1 MSSLVPTPS
10 VFTFAETT
18 RPLRIVVINGNPWF
32 VAKDVAEAL
41 GYVNH
46 ADAITRHCKG
56 VVKRYPLVTDGG
68 TQEVRVISEPDMYRL
83 VVGSTLPSA
92 QRFEAWVFEEVLPSI
107 RNQVS
112 LLYSLRPSTTGGY
125 SMTTIT
131 FDTLAYVKTL
141 REAGVSEPQA
151 EAQASALAT
160 VLKSGTN
167 ELATKGDIRELAL
180 ATKNDIELV
189 RRNVTVTISDLK
201 AELFKWVIGL
211 FLAQAGLFAALV
223 KILH

>member
-1 MSSLVPTPS
+1 
-10 VFTFAETT
+10 
-18 RPLRIVVINGNPWF
+18 
-32 VAKDVAEAL
+32 
-41 GYVNH
+41 
-46 ADAITRHCKG
+46 
-56 VVKRYPLVTDGG
+56 
-68 TQEVRVISEPDMYRL
+68 
-83 VVGSTLPSA
+83 
-92 QRFEAWVFEEVLPSI
+92 
-107 RNQVS
+107 
-112 LLYSLRPSTTGGY
+112 
-125 SMTTIT
+125 MTTIT

-167 ELATKGDIRELAL
+167 ELATKQDLRELAL
-180 ATKNDIELV
+180 ATRNDIRTIGQDMREMEL
-189 RRNVTVTISDLK
+189 RIDARLEAMK